1 MQVKA
6 LRRSRRSGWGAKL
19 TEDPFSDPQLPPQ
32 RQPLRAEAVVRT
44 RRDGASWRR
53 DRQSRGSP
61 PTRGAIRIRGCR
73 YGHPLTS
80 RSAAHRPAD
89 TPDCWAARVAIRARA
104 IHADALDRD
113 RSAFSPIH
121 VDPSILQICRALR
134 HDYRQ
139 IVSRCNLVYPTRMVA
154 IVRSTARTWRWCST
168 RCRKSS
174 SVLDLKLKW
183 ESHAVQHTKNSHE
196 YLAHY

>member
-1 MQVKA
+1 MA
-6 LRRSRRSGWGAKL
+6 TLSLRDQLRTAQQTRLIAGPHGSQFVHAQFMPMRS
-19 TEDPFSDPQLPPQ
+19 TVIE
-32 RQPLRAEAVVRT
+32 
-44 RRDGASWRR
+44 
-53 DRQSRGSP
+53 
-61 PTRGAIRIRGCR
+61 C
-73 YGHPLTS
+73 
-80 RSAAHRPAD
+80 
-89 TPDCWAARVAIRARA
+89 
-104 IHADALDRD
+104 
-113 RSAFSPIH
+113 FSPIH
-121 VDPSILQICRALR
+121 VNPSILQICRALR